1 MHPTEKLIK
10 GGESRGIRWMKER
23 AARMPH
29 YKAMGVPELKD
40 TFRFLGGNAGNGKGA
55 LSKALTV
62 GGIHRKM
69 KRPTREILLS

>member
-23 AARMPH
+23 AARVPH

-40 TFRFLGGNAGNGKGA
+40 TFRFLGGTQITVRA
-55 LSKALTV
+55 LSV
-62 GGIHRKM
+62 R
-69 KRPTREILLS
+69 R